1 MLRNNADARR
11 CSYFEL
17 GLPVAVVS
25 TITSLFI
32 CLSYVV
38 QLYLL
43 STRREKSKAH
53 RTDQCTNFKS
63 ETIYLPTIL
72 ANHFFNGTTGQL
84 LIKENEFA
92 SVLVSRALIFLVV
105 NKTLI
110 KFMDYP
116 YGQPL
121 KWTTPLWFTDLPLK

>member
-17 GLPVAVVS
+17 GVPVAVVT

-43 STRREKSKAH
+43 STRRVESKAH

-63 ETIYLPTIL
+63 EMLNNIF
-72 ANHFFNGTTGQL
+72 ANHL
-84 LIKENEFA
+84 
-92 SVLVSRALIFLVV
+92 S
-105 NKTLI
+105 
-110 KFMDYP
+110 
-116 YGQPL
+116 
-121 KWTTPLWFTDLPLK
+121 

>member
-17 GLPVAVVS
+17 GVPVAVVT

-43 STRREKSKAH
+43 STRRVESKAY

-63 ETIYLPTIL
+63 EMLNNIF
-72 ANHFFNGTTGQL
+72 ANHL
-84 LIKENEFA
+84 
-92 SVLVSRALIFLVV
+92 S
-105 NKTLI
+105 
-110 KFMDYP
+110 
-116 YGQPL
+116 
-121 KWTTPLWFTDLPLK
+121 